1 MGKKKSNIATAWECS
16 TIPSLPHS
24 PGLGGAQAQ
33 NEFAGSPSC
42 WCILLNVLLQER
54 AGSRDS
60 QDFPACPT
68 EAPLSHKTA
77 KILSLQAV
85 IFKPVFLNTK
95 CLSLSLKQQPRNE
108 GNGTPF
114 PQVLLRFFL
123 GRTGRN
129 LPGVAEKPVRDTQNL
144 SEVPSPHTFPSFPPK
159 ALCHQPQT
167 PFLPA
172 HDLFV
177 PDNPL
182 IFRI

>member
-1 MGKKKSNIATAWECS
+1 MH
-16 TIPSLPHS
+16 PS
-24 PGLGGAQAQ
+24 
-33 NEFAGSPSC
+33 
-42 WCILLNVLLQER
+42 ER
-54 AGSRDS
+54 APPGKGRL
-60 QDFPACPT
+60 QGFPGFPC
-68 EAPLSHKTA
+68 LSHRSTSSPKTA

-108 GNGTPF
+108 GNGAPF

-172 HDLFV
+172 RDLFG